1 MYKEA
6 EVNKALLEEGKRII
20 KAVKSTDYKILLDLH
35 GKSLD
40 SVAFA
45 NKLNDIAL
53 KGYSSLSFIIG
64 SSYGISDEVRAFVD
78 YRLKLSEMTFTHPQ
92 TLLLILE
99 QVYRAFKINSNETY
113 HK

>member
-1 MYKEA
+1 MNYDHIMIHYGELSTKGNNKRAFIKE
-6 EVNKALLEEGKRII
+6 LGKNIR
-20 KAVKSTDYKILLDLH
+20 H
-35 GKSLD
+35 
-40 SVAFA
+40 
-45 NKLNDIAL
+45 AL

-64 SSYGISDEVRAFVD
+64 SSYGISDEVRAFAD
-78 YRLKLSEMTFTHPQ
+78 YRLSLSEMTFTHPQ